1 MASIIDV
8 IKDQLTG
15 DMLGKLSSA
24 IGESEA
30 KTRSAA
36 GAAVPSVLALLANE
50 VLSGKGAGAVL
61 ETLKKYA
68 GGDETATLRSPG
80 AHAPGET
87 PSAGTDVL
95 GSLLGPNFSTLIN
108 ILSKFSGVGLSAVK
122 TLLSH
127 LGPIIL
133 SAVAAQMKSRGG
145 LNPSNLTSFFA
156 AEKANITKA
165 LPAGLSLGDFPS
177 IPGVP
182 TSVPGREAQ
191 GSSVPGWIL
200 PALAIGLIGL
210 ATWYFMSGPFK
221 TPETDVVPLPKPNEA
236 APADVVEADVVET
249 EKPALPEVSL
259 PLPTA
264 DEVSMRLNDV
274 YGEATRYL
282 TDVKDAAGAETALP
296 ALSGLQSQLDGV
308 KTLWE
313 KLPVEARKAVVE
325 ATATAS
331 AAFKSLVD
339 KAMQIPGVGEKL
351 KPVLDALVAKMGEF
365 TA

>member
-8 IKDQLTG
+8 IKDQLSG
-15 DMLGKLSSA
+15 DMLGKMSSA

-87 PSAGTDVL
+87 PSAGSDVL

-133 SAVAAQMKSRGG
+133 GAVAAQMKSRGG
-145 LNPSNLTSFFA
+145 LNPSSLTSFFA

-182 TSVPGREAQ
+182 TSVHRREAQ
-191 GSSVPGWIL
+191 GSSIPGWIL
-200 PALAIGLIGL
+200 PALALGLIGL

-221 TPETDVVPLPKPNEA
+221 TPQTDVVPLPKPTEA
-236 APADVVEADVVET
+236 APAVVAEA
-249 EKPALPEVSL
+249 EKPALPEVTL
-259 PLPTA
+259 PPPTA

-308 KTLWE
+308 KSLWE
-313 KLPVEARKAVVE
+313 KLPVEARKTVVE

-339 KAMQIPGVGEKL
+339 KAMEIPGVGEKL